1 MQCKTGRTRES
12 EYSYALPISP
22 SRCYLLFALIVAA
35 YCAISGLFCGPRVP
49 RRHKMA
55 GPRLGVSPI
64 AC

>member
-1 MQCKTGRTRES
+1 MQCKTGAHVSQSVVRTPETFAR
-12 EYSYALPISP
+12 
-22 SRCYLLFALIVAA
+22 RYLLFALIVAV